1 MAKELH
7 LDIPGAQA
15 DVSKLEQDLKILE
28 SSGSQ
33 QLRDYQQLA
42 GAVQGVGM
50 DTATDFSRQQ
60 NAAIT
65 NVHGVVEHCR
75 TSTQGAIDETI
86 GYDHSIAG
94 GKMTGQ

>member
-1 MAKELH
+1 MSKQLH

-15 DVSKLEQDLKILE
+15 DVHKLDTDLKILE
-28 SSGSQ
+28 EAGGR
-33 QLRDYQQLA
+33 QLQAYQQLA
-42 GAVQGVGM
+42 GAVKGVGM

-60 NAAIT
+60 HSAIT

>member
-1 MAKELH
+1 MAKQLH

-15 DVSKLEQDLKILE
+15 DVHKLDTDLKIFE
-28 SSGSQ
+28 EAGAR
-33 QLRDYQQLA
+33 QLQAYQQLA
-42 GAVQGVGM
+42 GSVQGVGM
-50 DTATDFSRQQ
+50 DTATDFSREQH
-60 NAAIT
+60 AAISS
-65 NVHGVVEHCR
+65 VHSVVEHCK

>member
-1 MAKELH
+1 MAKQLH

-15 DVSKLEQDLKILE
+15 DVGKLDNDLKILE
-28 SSGSQ
+28 NSGNQ
-33 QLRDYQQLA
+33 QLHAYQQLA

-60 NAAIT
+60 HSAIS
-65 NVHGVVEHCR
+65 NVHGVVEQCR